1 MSEQVLAASPLVS
14 VVVPVRDDPRVDE
27 LLRSLTRQ
35 DQAPPFEVIVALD
48 GSRRTPAVPQNLDA
62 HLLRLPRAGP
72 YAARNAGIRKARGAV
87 VALTDSDCVCP
98 PGWLARLAAEFREP
112 NLLAL
117 QGGSRARST
126 SRLSAWVQR
135 EYERYV
141 ASHAGRGYR
150 RFCNTRNFAIRTE
163 LARAHPL
170 PERFIRGGDTMY
182 GRLLEQAGVVIRYE
196 PDWHVNHDHPRSR
209 AAEGRKA
216 FHEGIDGAR
225 WERRTGAHLFGS
237 PPEATRGP
245 GSWLLRHLPPGRPA
259 RRSAS
264 IALLGTA
271 AALAW
276 ASFVIPG
283 EAGYRFFSRF
293 RRACHLSG
301 RLWGEAGSPEE
312 RR

>member
-1 MSEQVLAASPLVS
+1 MTRQEAADSPQVTVI
-14 VVVPVRDDPRVDE
+14 VPVRDDPRVDQ
-27 LLRSLTRQ
+27 LLGSLARQ
-35 DQAPPFEVIVALD
+35 QNPPPFEVLVALD
-48 GSRRTPAVPQNLDA
+48 GSRRTPTVPEGLDA
-62 HLLRLPRAGP
+62 RLLHLPPAGP
-72 YAARNAGIRKARGAV
+72 YAARNAAIGEARGAV

-98 PGWLARLAAEFREP
+98 PDWAARVAARFRDP
-112 NLLAL
+112 SIQAL
-117 QGGSRARST
+117 QGGSRARRAN
-126 SRLSAWVQR
+126 RLSRWIQR

-141 ASHAGRGYR
+141 ASHAGAGYR

-163 LARAHPL
+163 IARKHPL

-182 GRLLEQAGVVIRYE
+182 GRFLEEAGVAIRYE

-216 FHEGIDGAR
+216 FHEGLDGAR

-237 PPEATRGP
+237 PPEGTRGP

-259 RRSAS
+259 RRTAS

-276 ASFVIPG
+276 ASFVVPG